1 VTNRPQ
7 SGAITSDEY
16 AELAAVLARKIV
28 ELLSSAKRRSMAPP
42 LELHVSNAD
51 DEVVVHC
58 LYHHGTKGEIQ
69 LQSMMPDMKKLSAR
83 FPLTA
88 TVTDANGESLEMT
101 IAPKQYPVQ

>member
-1 VTNRPQ
+1 
-7 SGAITSDEY
+7 
-16 AELAAVLARKIV
+16 
-28 ELLSSAKRRSMAPP
+28 MAPP
-42 LELHVSNAD
+42 LELPVSNPD

-58 LYHHGTKGEIQ
+58 LCHDGTKCEIQ

>member
-1 VTNRPQ
+1 MTNRPQ

>member
-1 VTNRPQ
+1 MTNRPQ

-88 TVTDANGESLEMT
+88 TVTRRKWGE
-101 IAPKQYPVQ
+101 P